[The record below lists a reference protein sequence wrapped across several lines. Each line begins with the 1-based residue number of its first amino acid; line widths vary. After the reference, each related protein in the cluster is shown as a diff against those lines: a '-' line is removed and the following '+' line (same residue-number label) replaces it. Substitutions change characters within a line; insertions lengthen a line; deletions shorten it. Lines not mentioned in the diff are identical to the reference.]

1 MIPVTETGDGTG
13 QGRNDTGTNDTGKKE
28 TGKNNTGKEGETC
41 IIPRCSDVKT

>member
-1 MIPVTETGDGTG
+1 VTGDGTG

-41 IIPRCSDVKT
+41 IIPRFSDVKT